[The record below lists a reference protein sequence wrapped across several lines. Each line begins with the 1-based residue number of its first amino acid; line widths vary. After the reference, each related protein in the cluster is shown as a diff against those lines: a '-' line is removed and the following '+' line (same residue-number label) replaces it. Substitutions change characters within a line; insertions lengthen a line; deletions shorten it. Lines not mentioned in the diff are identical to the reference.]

1 MYPSRRQRRLQIL
14 LLLVMALLLCALWP
28 LQWALAVTLL
38 LAVLVLFPFS
48 LPQRMGV
55 DARGWWLE
63 QAGRRQTVS
72 FLPGSVRRRQLV
84 ILRTSRWPWQSLV
97 IHPDCLQTADD
108 FRRLKAALY
117 GQW

>member
-1 MYPSRRQRRLQIL
+1 ML
-14 LLLVMALLLCALWP
+14 LLLVMALLLSVLWP
-28 LQWALAVTLL
+28 LPWVLTVTFL
-38 LAVLVLFPFS
+38 LAVVVFFPFS
-48 LPQRMGV
+48 FPQRIGV

-63 QAGRRQTVS
+63 HAGQRQALR
-72 FLPGSVRRRQLV
+72 FYPGSVRRRQLV

-97 IHPDCLQTADD
+97 IHPDSVQTADD